1 MMKLD
6 SRSRKI
12 FGRFPD
18 DVKNY
23 FIKLDKRCQK
33 HGISLILGGGEEVNF
48 GYGRCGGYFDDH
60 GKVLK
65 IAIKGSIESVM
76 AVALHEASHLD
87 QKISNFSFWHNPV
100 VVSGFNRFFKHLSGQ
115 KVYKLDHA
123 VQCAIALEKEC
134 EQRAVQKIKKRWQK
148 YINLDKYKANASAY
162 LYCYL
167 YMAKKGKWTKTPCT
181 AKIRAHCPNKILR
194 NYSTIPEKLEMA
206 FNRYL

>member
-1 MMKLD
+1 MKIYSKGQKILKSFPLEVKKYFEELD
-6 SRSRKI
+6 LYCK
-12 FGRFPD
+12 
-18 DVKNY
+18 
-23 FIKLDKRCQK
+23 K
-33 HGISLILGGGEEVNF
+33 HGILLYLSHSKEVNA
-48 GYGRCGGYFDDH
+48 GRARSGGFFDDA
-60 GKVLK
+60 GKVLAV
-65 IAIKGSIESVM
+65 AIGGGVES
-76 AVALHEASHLD
+76 ALSTALHEESHLD